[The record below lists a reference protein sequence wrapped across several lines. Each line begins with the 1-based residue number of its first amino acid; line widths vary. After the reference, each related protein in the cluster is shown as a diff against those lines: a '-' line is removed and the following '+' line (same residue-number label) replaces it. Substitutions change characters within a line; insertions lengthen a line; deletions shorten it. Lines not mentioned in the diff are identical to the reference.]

1 MGPNDNIAI
10 QTLRDCPNYDDQT
23 SRGKLTEVDLDDVIN
38 SLQKEEEYPTK
49 SLDMNL
55 MDDLMDRISR

>member
-10 QTLRDCPNYDDQT
+10 QTLHDCPNYDDPT

-38 SLQKEEEYPTK
+38 SLQKDEYPTK
-49 SLDMNL
+49 PLDKNL
-55 MDDLMDRISR
+55 MDDVMDQISR